1 MNERLFITGATSKTG
16 IAFLSKLSELG
27 PLEKSKVT
35 CLIRSEL
42 SAKKLS
48 AFDVAI
54 VTADATRTE
63 ELGRAYSGEETVV
76 HISSIFHT
84 PHLLPAINGAKKLI
98 AVSSTRIYSRHY
110 SRAKE
115 IARCERIIEES
126 GIPYTIIRPTMIYGT
141 PDDRNIS
148 RLIRLFSRSPLIPVP
163 TGTGSTLQPV
173 HVSDVATAL
182 VEAIERESARGKT
195 FDIAG
200 GSAISPAGMIK
211 IIAKA
216 LNKEVALIPVP
227 HFLLRMIATAVKI
240 LPGRQSIAEM
250 IMRLSEDKSVD
261 IEPARKE
268 LGLNPITFE
277 EGVGNLV
284 KEMKAKGILKP

>member
-16 IAFLSKLSELG
+16 IAFLLKLSERGL
-27 PLEKSKVT
+27 LEKSRVT
-35 CLIRSEL
+35 CLVRNKS
-42 SAKKLS
+42 SAEKLS
-48 AFDVAI
+48 PFDVTI
-54 VTADATRTE
+54 VTGDATSTE
-63 ELGRAYSGEETVV
+63 ELGKAYSGEDTVV

-110 SRAKE
+110 SRAQD
-115 IARCERIIEES
+115 IAQCERMIEES

-148 RLIRLFSRSPLIPVP
+148 RLVRLVSRSPLIPVP

-182 VEAIERESARGKT
+182 VEAIERESARGKA

-200 GSAISPAGMIK
+200 GSAISPAEMIK

-216 LNKEVALIPVP
+216 LDKRVALIPVP
-227 HFLLRMIATAVKI
+227 YFLLRAISAAIQI
-240 LPGRQSIAEM
+240 LPGRQPIAEA

-261 IEPARKE
+261 IEPARRE
-268 LGLNPITFE
+268 LSLNPITFE
-277 EGVGNLV
+277 EGVLNLI
-284 KEMKAKGILKP
+284 KEMQAGPTT